1 MDRSSTQ
8 ATPEVAVERLG
19 SVPDDFVDYAR
30 DKVTAVFRY
39 APEPVLF
46 ARVKLSMAA
55 NPAVARPAMAQ
66 ANLDVNGRLVRA
78 QVAAE
83 TMFEAI
89 DELHDRLQRRL
100 GRISKQWEARRGGR
114 PLPELHE
121 WRHGSEPAGRPD
133 YSPLPVEEREIV
145 RRKSFTLASETPDE
159 AAFDMETL
167 DYEFLLFTDAE
178 TGQDSVI
185 YHSDGGYRLAQV
197 EPEPDRKDPVA
208 VPLTI
213 SPHPAPR
220 LSVSEAT
227 ERLDTTGLPWVFFV
241 DDSTGRGNVIYRR
254 YDGNYGLI
262 TPA

>member
-55 NPAVARPAMAQ
+55 NPAVGRPAMAQ

-100 GRISKQWEARRGGR
+100 GRISKQWEA
-114 PLPELHE
+114 
-121 WRHGSEPAGRPD
+121 RPD

>member
-1 MDRSSTQ
+1 MERPTPQ
-8 ATPEVAVERLG
+8 ATPEMTMERLG
-19 SVPDDFVDYAR
+19 AVPDDFVEYAY

-39 APEPVLF
+39 SPEPVLF

-55 NPAVARPAMAQ
+55 NPAVGRPALAQ
-66 ANLDVNGRLVRA
+66 TNLDVNGRLVRV

-83 TMFEAI
+83 TMFEAV
-89 DELHDRLQRRL
+89 DQLHDRLQRRL
-100 GRISKQWEARRGGR
+100 GRVSKEWEPPHGS
-114 PLPELHE
+114 PSPPE
-121 WRHGSEPAGRPD
+121 WRQSLEPAGPPG
-133 YSPLPVEEREIV
+133 YSPLPAEEREVV
-145 RRKSFTLASETPDE
+145 RHKSFTLSSETPDE
-159 AAFDMETL
+159 AAFDMEML

-178 TGQDSVI
+178 TDQDSVI
-185 YHSDGGYRLAQV
+185 YHSEGGYRLAQV
-197 EPEPDRKDPVA
+197 DPQLDRRDPIA

-227 ERLDTTGLPWVFFV
+227 EYLDTTGLPWVFFV
-241 DDSTGRGNVIYRR
+241 NEATGRGNVLYRR